1 MRVGTADFGARG
13 PDLVAC
19 APSPCQRMSCG
30 WYCVCMVWRG
40 MGYRGAQAR
49 TRTWVRPGIAAVLA
63 FPQRLRRRHA
73 VDARREDGARL
84 DGHEALMR
92 NRGGG
97 ARKQPAADHGGSS
110 SPSEGDHVAHRVLGP
125 RERARHDTGSDR
137 CRRSRSGAEA
147 GLCLRGKG
155 KHVVGFSPR
164 RPLQFCAGCP
174 VGSRSALCNEGQGDR
189 PGGQVDKGTREVPP
203 LNATPWR
210 EDGVCVSATM
220 PMLDQWQRLPLSR
233 VGRPVGA
240 ECNIRKGGQP
250 RIEMSWCASTCGR
263 MSRKD

>member
-1 MRVGTADFGARG
+1 
-13 PDLVAC
+13 
-19 APSPCQRMSCG
+19 
-30 WYCVCMVWRG
+30 
-40 MGYRGAQAR
+40 MGYRDAQAR

-84 DGHEALMR
+84 DRHEALMR

-110 SPSEGDHVAHRVLGP
+110 SPSEGDHVARRVLGP
-125 RERARHDTGSDR
+125 RERTRHDTGSDR
-137 CRRSRSGAEA
+137 CRRRAQVRRPVFVCA
-147 GLCLRGKG
+147 GKG
-155 KHVVGFSPR
+155 NMSS
-164 RPLQFCAGCP
+164 A
-174 VGSRSALCNEGQGDR
+174 SALADR
-189 PGGQVDKGTREVPP
+189 CSSALAVLSVPGLHSAMRDKGTDRGDKWTRGQEGSPP
-203 LNATPWR
+203 LNTTPWR

-220 PMLDQWQRLPLSR
+220 PMLSQWQRLPLSR